1 MTRIR
6 IVSLVVLAACASSP
20 SSAPEDAPMPAPA
33 TEASFKHDS
42 AAGVWRYELKP
53 GDVLRINVWR
63 RPEFTGE
70 FLVGPNGVLE
80 HPLYQNVPVSNLPP
94 DSVRMNVQAF
104 LSRYETTPQFYV
116 EPLFRILVGG
126 EVHAPGLLNVP
137 QSTTIPQAI
146 ALAGGPAQ
154 DAQMSNVILLRGHK
168 QTSFDLTELGLVLDT
183 LHVRSGDA
191 IVVGQKIN
199 FLRNYAG
206 PIASLV
212 TMFIAIGYYTRR

>member
-1 MTRIR
+1 
-6 IVSLVVLAACASSP
+6 
-20 SSAPEDAPMPAPA
+20 MPAPA

-53 GDVLRINVWR
+53 GDVLRVTVWR

-94 DSVRMNVQAF
+94 DSVRANVQAF

-126 EVHAPGLLNVP
+126 QVHAPGLINVP
-137 QSTTIPQAI
+137 QSTTIPQAV
-146 ALAGGPAQ
+146 ALAGGPA
-154 DAQMSNVILLRGHK
+154 SRCG
-168 QTSFDLTELGLVLDT
+168 
-183 LHVRSGDA
+183 HVRRDA
-191 IVVGQKIN
+191 PPRPQADQLRSHGSRLDPGHPARAVG
-199 FLRNYAG
+199 
-206 PIASLV
+206 
-212 TMFIAIGYYTRR
+212 